1 MNTPRKTLYIQIG
14 LFIIT
19 VITTTIAGAE
29 WTFGKSFFFH
39 SREMGWNEFKQGFLF
54 SVPFLGFLTTHEFG
68 HYFMA
73 RWRRIKVT
81 LPYYIPIWLVIF
93 TTIGTMGAF
102 IRIREKVKTRND
114 YFDIGIAGPLAGF
127 VVTVLILIYGFV
139 NLPSDEYV
147 FSIHPEYL
155 QHGPDYRAY
164 LAQRT
169 DVGEAVVIGKSLLFS
184 FLESV
189 FADPSRIPHDFELT
203 HYPFLLAGFLGL
215 FFTALN
221 LIPIGQ
227 LDGGH
232 ILFGLIGRRAFNVV
246 SPALLVLLV
255 FYSGLGM
262 FRVSDFTYT
271 ASESIY
277 TSLLYFLLFVYF
289 NYLCF
294 SRIFQNRMNNWIL
307 ALGVVFVQLIIT
319 MVFPWI
325 NGYSGFLAFGFLI
338 GRILG
343 VYHPSTEDH
352 RPMGAGRMIL
362 GWLTLGIFIL
372 CFSPY
377 PIT

>member
-1 MNTPRKTLYIQIG
+1 MNKPRRIIFIQLS

-19 VITTTIAGAE
+19 LITTTLAGAE

-39 SREMGWNEFKQGFLF
+39 SGEMGWDEFKKGFLF
-54 SVPFLGFLTTHEFG
+54 SIPFLGFLTTHEFG

-73 RWRRIKVT
+73 KYRKIKVT

-102 IRIREKVKTRND
+102 IRIKEKVKTKND

-127 VVTVLILIYGFV
+127 LVTVAILIYGFA
-139 NLPSDEYV
+139 NLPTDEYV
-147 FSIHPEYL
+147 FGIHPEYF
-155 QHGPDYRAY
+155 QHGADYRAY
-164 LAQRT
+164 LENRT
-169 DVGEAVVIGKSLLFS
+169 DVGEAVVIGKSILFQ
-184 FLESV
+184 FLEST

-232 ILFGLIGRRAFNVV
+232 ILFGLIGKKAFDIV
-246 SPALLVLLV
+246 SPVFLVILV
-255 FYSGLGM
+255 TFSGLGM
-262 FRVSDFTYT
+262 FRISDFGYGATEEAGT
-271 ASESIY
+271 Q
-277 TSLLYFLLFVYF
+277 LLYFLLFVYF

-294 SRIFQNRMNNWIL
+294 SRISEKRMTNWAL
-307 ALGVVFVQLIIT
+307 ALAVVLFQLLLT
-319 MVFPWI
+319 HWYPQVM
-325 NGYSGFLAFGFLI
+325 GYSGFLAFGFLI
-338 GRILG
+338 GRVLG
-343 VYHPSTEDH
+343 VYHPPTEDV
-352 RPMGAGRMIL
+352 RPLGLVRIVL

-377 PIT
+377 PIN

>member
-1 MNTPRKTLYIQIG
+1 MNKPRRIIYIQLS

-19 VITTTIAGAE
+19 LITTTLAGAE

-39 SREMGWNEFKQGFLF
+39 SGEMGWNEFKKGFLF
-54 SVPFLGFLTTHEFG
+54 SIPFLGFLTTHEFG

-73 RWRRIKVT
+73 KYRKIKVT

-102 IRIREKVKTRND
+102 IRIKEKVRTKND

-127 VVTVLILIYGFV
+127 VVTVAILIYGFA
-139 NLPSDEYV
+139 NLPTDEYV
-147 FSIHPEYL
+147 FSIHPEYF
-155 QHGPDYRAY
+155 QHGADYRAY
-164 LAQRT
+164 LENRT
-169 DVGEAVVIGKSLLFS
+169 DAGEAVVIGKSILFQ
-184 FLESV
+184 FLEST

-232 ILFGLIGRRAFNVV
+232 ILFGLIGKKAFDIV
-246 SPALLVLLV
+246 SPVFLVILV
-255 FYSGLGM
+255 TFSGLGM
-262 FRVSDFTYT
+262 FRISDFGYGATEEAGT
-271 ASESIY
+271 Q
-277 TSLLYFLLFVYF
+277 LLYFLLFVYF

-294 SRIFQNRMNNWIL
+294 SRISEKRMTNWAL
-307 ALGVVFVQLIIT
+307 ALAVVLFQLLLT
-319 MVFPWI
+319 HWYPQVM
-325 NGYSGFLAFGFLI
+325 GYSGFLAFGFLI
-338 GRILG
+338 GRVLG
-343 VYHPSTEDH
+343 VYHPPTEDV
-352 RPMGAGRMIL
+352 RPLGWVRVVL
-362 GWLTLGIFIL
+362 GWLTLGVFIL

-377 PIT
+377 PIN